1 MPLSLVLGACASSD
15 GGADVTTTG
24 GTDTTETTETTL
36 PPEPVE
42 IFTVRL
48 DGGCMMMGPNCP
60 EYRFLSDGTVA
71 LFRVGEVE
79 PTDTAAIDPA
89 LVTSVVDLVASTDLE
104 ALSASLPPGECRG
117 CYDGIDVTYIY
128 GPDGVFA
135 STDVELVPTE
145 PLFAA
150 TEAALA
156 AAQAAL
162 SELPIASR

>member
-1 MPLSLVLGACASSD
+1 
-15 GGADVTTTG
+15 VTTSLPTS
-24 GTDTTETTETTL
+24 TTEATTTL

-42 IFTVRL
+42 VFTVRL

-60 EYRFLSDGTVA
+60 EYRFLSDGSVA
-71 LFRVGEVE
+71 VFRAGEVE
-79 PTDTAAIDPA
+79 PTDTAAINLA

-135 STDVELVPTE
+135 SIDIELVSTE

-156 AAQAAL
+156 AAQGAL
-162 SELPIASR
+162 GELPIVSR